1 MPASRGAAPALPIA
15 VMPLQHSIRPQRRV
29 YRSVVARAPTRI
41 DFGGGWT
48 DVPPYP
54 ETDGGCVCN
63 IAVARFASVEIRD
76 AEAAQGAAT
85 VRGQTHDGG
94 PLVAAA
100 VRRAGLADVEVTLR
114 SDFPIGAG
122 LGGSSAAGVALQGA
136 LAAWRGEPAEGDL
149 AALAERSRDIEVL
162 DLGVAGGR
170 QDHYAAA
177 FGGALGLWFT
187 DRVEVRRL
195 KLRRDVRA
203 DLEHRL
209 VLVYSGQSRI
219 SGDTITTVIDAYRAR
234 ERRVVNALSRMKA
247 LAEQMVGALEAG
259 DVSALGVLVGEH
271 WTHQRALHSAIATER
286 IDAIIER
293 GCAAGALGAKALGA
307 SGGGCVVLVAGPE
320 GADRVR
326 AAVAPLG
333 DVIPF
338 EIDERGLVVG
348 DRPAGVPTTDN
359 AWA

>member
-1 MPASRGAAPALPIA
+1 
-15 VMPLQHSIRPQRRV
+15 VT
-29 YRSVVARAPTRI
+29 RSVIARAPTRI

-63 IAVARFASVEIRD
+63 LAIARFASVRIRESTSHTD
-76 AEAAQGAAT
+76 GDT
-85 VRGQTHDGG
+85 RLRGDQQEGG

-100 VRRAGLADVEVTLR
+100 IRRAGLRGVQVTLR

-136 LAAWRGEPAEGDL
+136 VAAWRDEPGGWDL
-149 AALAERSRDIEVL
+149 SVLAERSRDVEVL

-187 DRVEVRRL
+187 DRVEVRRV
-195 KLRRDVRA
+195 KLDQRVRT
-203 DLEHRL
+203 DLERRL
-209 VLVYSGQSRI
+209 VLVYTGQSRI
-219 SGDTITTVIDAYRAR
+219 SGDTITMVIDAYRAR
-234 ERRVVNALSRMKA
+234 NQRVVNALARMKA
-247 LAEQMVGALEAG
+247 LAEQMVGALDAG
-259 DVSALGVLVGEH
+259 DVDELGALVGEH
-271 WTHQRALHSAIATER
+271 WIHQRALHAAITTER
-286 IDAIIER
+286 IDAIMER
-293 GCAAGALGAKALGA
+293 ARTAGAVGGKALGA

-320 GADRVR
+320 GADRIR

-333 DVIPF
+333 EIITF
-338 EIDERGLVVG
+338 EADEGGLVV
-348 DRPAGVPTTDN
+348 DERPRRVLAGGG
-359 AWA
+359 A